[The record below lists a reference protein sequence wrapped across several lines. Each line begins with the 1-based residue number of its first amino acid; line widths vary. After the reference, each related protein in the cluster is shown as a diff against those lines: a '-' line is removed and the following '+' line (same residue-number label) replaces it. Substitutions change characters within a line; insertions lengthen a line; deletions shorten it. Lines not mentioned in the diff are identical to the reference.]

1 MENFEFKV
9 LNKLIDKYEKSKLS
23 KGGTKNN
30 RSIKL
35 TTKDD
40 VLSSYTIA
48 DSYKY
53 TDDNDA
59 VLKKLEEFGF
69 ISTEYNE
76 DTFKSL
82 TLLVENVDLIYDYL
96 KRPKPLDELMKIK
109 EILSNYSFDNF
120 VNDFIG
126 YVYEYIENKYE
137 YPKTYFTNSENL
149 DLILNTF
156 TQLFMLDEEIKKR
169 DFSAK
174 YLGDSKLF
182 ESIEHKIIKII
193 KDFDS
198 KEELSDEEFLSS
210 YNIVKNSSYVLV
222 KNKLNLKIND
232 SLIKLDDL
240 RFEMSLSDDMIKC
253 LEIVSSDIKKVITV
267 ENLTSFYTLVDD
279 AAVIV
284 YLGGFHNHTKQSFL
298 KMIYEK
304 YPNAEYYHF
313 GDIDA
318 GGFWIFENLRSKT
331 GIPFHPYKMDLV
343 ELMDTSNNFKELTE
357 RDKKRL
363 AKMLYDSRFNIF
375 KEVIMYM
382 LENDVKLEQENITI

>member
-1 MENFEFKV
+1 MGNFEFEV

-40 VLSSYTIA
+40 VLSSYTVV

-59 VLKKLEEFGF
+59 ILKKLEEFGF
-69 ISTEYNE
+69 ILTEYNV

-96 KRPKPLDELMKIK
+96 KRPKPLDELIKIK
-109 EILSNYSFDNF
+109 EILNNYSFDNF

-126 YVYEYIENKYE
+126 YVYEYIENKYD

-156 TQLFMLDEEIKKR
+156 TQLFILDEEIKKR

-182 ESIEHKIIKII
+182 EVIEHKIIKII

-198 KEELSDEEFLSS
+198 KEELSDEEILSS

-222 KNKLNLKIND
+222 KNNLNLKINN
-232 SLIKLDDL
+232 SFINLNDL
-240 RFEMSLSDDMIKC
+240 KFEMSLSDDMIKS
-253 LEIVSSDIKKVITV
+253 LEIVSSDVKKVITV

-279 AAVIV
+279 EAVII
-284 YLGGFHNHTKQSFL
+284 YLGGFHNHTKQCFL

-304 YPNAEYYHF
+304 YPDAQYYHF

-318 GGFWIFENLRSKT
+318 GGIWIYENLKSKT
-331 GIPFHPYKMDLV
+331 GIPFQPYKMDLS
-343 ELMDTSNNFKELTE
+343 ELSNTNNNFKRLTE
-357 RDKKRL
+357 YDKKRL
-363 AKMLYDSRFNIF
+363 RKMLGDSRFDIF
-375 KEVIMYM
+375 KEVILYM
-382 LENDVKLEQENITI
+382 LEKNIKLEQENINT

>member
-1 MENFEFKV
+1 MGNFEFEV

-40 VLSSYTIA
+40 VLSSYTVV

-59 VLKKLEEFGF
+59 ILKKLEEFGF
-69 ISTEYNE
+69 ILTEYNV

-96 KRPKPLDELMKIK
+96 KRPKPLDELIKIK
-109 EILSNYSFDNF
+109 EILNNYSFDNF

-126 YVYEYIENKYE
+126 YVYEYIENKYD

-156 TQLFMLDEEIKKR
+156 TQLFILDEEIKKR

-182 ESIEHKIIKII
+182 EVIEHKIIKII

-198 KEELSDEEFLSS
+198 KEELSDEEILSS

-222 KNKLNLKIND
+222 KNNLNLKINN
-232 SLIKLDDL
+232 SFINLNDL
-240 RFEMSLSDDMIKC
+240 KFEMSLSDDMIKS
-253 LEIVSSDIKKVITV
+253 LEIVSSDVKKVITV

-279 AAVIV
+279 EAVII
-284 YLGGFHNHTKQSFL
+284 YLGGFHNHTKQCFL

-304 YPNAEYYHF
+304 YPDAQYYHF

-318 GGFWIFENLRSKT
+318 GGIWIYENLKSKT
-331 GIPFHPYKMDLV
+331 GIPFQPYKMDLS
-343 ELMDTSNNFKELTE
+343 ELSNTNNNFKRLTE
-357 RDKKRL
+357 HDKKRL
-363 AKMLYDSRFNIF
+363 RKMLGDSRFDIF
-375 KEVIMYM
+375 KEVILYM
-382 LENDVKLEQENITI
+382 LEKNIKLEQENINT